1 MNKHI
6 EVESENLSSEP
17 LMEKPFNPADINIT
31 TKPLTVDLIIKRLQ
45 AKPMEIDLAP
55 AFQRRKDLWN
65 EQQQSQLIES
75 LLIKFPLPAFYFDGT
90 NDNMWLVIDGLQRLC
105 AIYNFV
111 ISKTLKLNGLEF
123 LNHKLEGKGF
133 DDLERNLQRLIE
145 ETQITVYII
154 NPGTP
159 EEVKF
164 NIFKRLN
171 TNGLVLNAQEIR
183 HAINQ
188 GISAEFIEELAGSK
202 EFKDIMNGKIS
213 SDRMLDCEFVTRFIS
228 FYICPATEYKP
239 DLDTYMNEKMKAISL
254 LSNYERDEIKKKF
267 LASVKLS
274 QDVFGKYAFRKVF
287 DKHGS
292 KRPINKALFE
302 VWTVELSRLSDE
314 ERKMINTKKE
324 LLFDEFVKIMNNDKR
339 FVNSISSGHKEP
351 VEYRHAKIEKLIKE
365 VLLK

>member
-6 EVESENLSSEP
+6 KVESENFSSEP
-17 LMEKPFNPADINIT
+17 LMEKPFNPADISIT

-45 AKPMEIDLAP
+45 AKPMKINLSP

-75 LLIKFPLPAFYFDGT
+75 LLIKFPLPVFYFDGT
-90 NDNMWLVIDGLQRLC
+90 DDDMWLVIDGLQRLC

-123 LNHKLEGKGF
+123 LNNKLEGKGF

-188 GISAEFIEELAGSK
+188 GIPAEFIETLAGAK
-202 EFKDIMNGKIS
+202 EFKDVMGGIIS
-213 SDRMLDCEFVTRFIS
+213 PNRMLDCEFVTRFIS
-228 FYICPATEYKP
+228 FYISPVTEYKP
-239 DLDTYMNEKMKAISL
+239 DLDTYMNEKMKAIRL
-254 LSNYERDEIKKKF
+254 LSDCERDEVRKRF

-274 QDVFGKYAFRKVF
+274 QEIFGKYAFRKVF
-287 DKHGS
+287 DKYGA

-302 VWTVELSRLSDE
+302 VWTVELSKLNDK
-314 ERKMINTKKE
+314 ERKIIKDKKE
-324 LLFDEFVKIMNNDKR
+324 LLFDEFVKIMNGDKK

-351 VEYRHAKIEKLIKE
+351 VEYRHVKIEKLIKG
-365 VLLK
+365 VLIK